1 MDVFLKVCEISI
13 VVLQITNRQD
23 FLISYDTYM
32 STPKRICKLQVT
44 SRVKGTWRR
53 KWRHCY
59 RYIPYNRTIME
70 LDPTGKEVFWFFF
83 ITTFTTKMKKIFAC
97 CFKNQSDFG
106 GTYLI
111 TWDTLLYDCIKEEK
125 CFLWIH
131 FAASNIYLTMHLIL
145 V

>member
-32 STPKRICKLQVT
+32 STPKWICKLQIT

-59 RYIPYNRTIME
+59 RYIPYDRTIME

-83 ITTFTTKMKKIFAC
+83 YNNFYNKNEKKSLHVVSKI
-97 CFKNQSDFG
+97 N
-106 GTYLI
+106 
-111 TWDTLLYDCIKEEK
+111 
-125 CFLWIH
+125 
-131 FAASNIYLTMHLIL
+131 LIL
-145 V
+145 VVRTSLREIHFYMIVSRKKNVFCGYILLLVIFT

>member
-32 STPKRICKLQVT
+32 STPKWICKLQVT

-59 RYIPYNRTIME
+59 RYISYDRTIME
-70 LDPTGKEVFWFFF
+70 LDPTGKEVFWIFFYNNFYNKHEKKSLHVVSKIWFWWYVPRYVRYTF
-83 ITTFTTKMKKIFAC
+83 IWLYQGRKMFFVDTFC
-97 CFKNQSDFG
+97 C
-106 GTYLI
+106 
-111 TWDTLLYDCIKEEK
+111 
-125 CFLWIH
+125 
-131 FAASNIYLTMHLIL
+131 
-145 V
+145 

>member
-32 STPKRICKLQVT
+32 STPKWICKLQVT

-59 RYIPYNRTIME
+59 RYISYDRTIME

-83 ITTFTTKMKKIFAC
+83 ITTFTTKMIKISKIWFWWYVPHYVRYT
-97 CFKNQSDFG
+97 F
-106 GTYLI
+106 I
-111 TWDTLLYDCIKEEK
+111 WLYQGRQMY
-125 CFLWIH
+125 FV
-131 FAASNIYLTMHLIL
+131 AASNIN
-145 V
+145 